1 MLTKDKEV
9 EGGSEGPQNV
19 MCTNQFSPC
28 VDFFCF
34 GSTSPLVGWA
44 VASLFWQSHYL
55 TSFLAWLTGSTTS
68 DRQDKRQ
75 LRQRT
80 QITADIDLIILLNE
94 ELNGTS
100 SMPTRDSTDS
110 SSSRMDI

>member
-44 VASLFWQSHYL
+44 VASLFWQSHLSYFFSSLANRIHYL
-55 TSFLAWLTGSTTS
+55 PPTDKTRGISGSEHKS
-68 DRQDKRQ
+68 Q
-75 LRQRT
+75 
-80 QITADIDLIILLNE
+80 QI
-94 ELNGTS
+94 
-100 SMPTRDSTDS
+100 
-110 SSSRMDI
+110 

>member
-80 QITADIDLIILLNE
+80 QITADIDLVILLNE
-94 ELNGTS
+94 EPTATGTK
-100 SMPTRDSTDS
+100 STTATGTKS
-110 SSSRMDI
+110 TSCP